1 MSDVSDSASEGAT
14 DGLVASQWFDRL
26 APCVTEVPERR
37 LLLAVLVDAIRC
49 LQDAKAEHRTQAA
62 AWIRGENG
70 NARLLFQD
78 VCDGLGFDVVGLRR
92 RLLSFATADAERIHQ
107 HRIAARPRALRVG
120 RKPRPLRHV
129 AVQVQQAI

>member
-26 APCVTEVPERR
+26 APCFTEVPERR

-62 AWIRGENG
+62 AWIRGANG

-92 RLLSFATADAERIHQ
+92 RLLGFATADADIHQ
-107 HRIAARPRALRVG
+107 RRIAARPRPLRVG
-120 RKPRPLRHV
+120 HKPRPLRDV